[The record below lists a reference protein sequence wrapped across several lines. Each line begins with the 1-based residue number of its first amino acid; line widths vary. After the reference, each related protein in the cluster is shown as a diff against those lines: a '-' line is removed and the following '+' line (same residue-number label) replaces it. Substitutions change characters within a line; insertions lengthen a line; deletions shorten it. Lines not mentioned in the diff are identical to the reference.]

1 MDARRVMA
9 ACAVMATGM
18 LAGCR
23 DSSSADP
30 SVPVTTGFPLFGP
43 GPHWI
48 DEVTSGK
55 VTFDAVAVV
64 GVDLNTDG
72 VADLTVDVSGPTTV
86 LRFEAQRASPA
97 DERHRN
103 HLDLEI
109 VSMVLEADEIRFR
122 AGDGVGNLAS
132 DGPLFSIG
140 TSDEVAVTP
149 QLAHDDFAIYFEG
162 EISGRVLHNK
172 DALRMVATID
182 RLPPIGN
189 EFEITGPPVPL
200 FGDDDLPSGFQIVSV
215 TYTPQVPK

>member
-1 MDARRVMA
+1 MMVV
-9 ACAVMATGM
+9 CAVMAAGM

-30 SVPVTTGFPLFGP
+30 SIPVTTGFPLFGP

-48 DEVTSGK
+48 DEVTSGT

-64 GVDLNTDG
+64 GVDLTMDG
-72 VADLTVDVSGPTTV
+72 VADLTVDVRGPTTV
-86 LRFEAQRASPA
+86 FRSDAQRADPA

-109 VSMVLEADEIRFR
+109 VSMVLEAEGIRFS

-140 TSDEVAVTP
+140 TSDEVAASS
-149 QLAHDDFAIYFEG
+149 QLANDDFAIYFEG
-162 EISGRVLHNK
+162 EISGRLLHNK

-189 EFEITGPPVPL
+189 AFELSGPPVPL
-200 FGDDDLPSGFQIVSV
+200 FGDDDLPSGFQMVSV
-215 TYTPQVPK
+215 TYTPRLPK